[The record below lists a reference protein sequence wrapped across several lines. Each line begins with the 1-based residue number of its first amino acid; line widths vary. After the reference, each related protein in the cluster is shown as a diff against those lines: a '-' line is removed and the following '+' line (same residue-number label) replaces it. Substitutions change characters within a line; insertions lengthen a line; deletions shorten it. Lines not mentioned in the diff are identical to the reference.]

1 MNLFQEA
8 KSILDKDGKVNAL
21 GPMGNQKLT
30 GREVSAYFRRNKVK
44 DKNLRKAVEVA
55 LDLAGSMTIA
65 YKEITKFYGKK
76 IAKSKEVAAA
86 LKWANEE
93 HHKSKDKPHAHDL
106 EEAPFVGSP
115 STSSI
120 KSQNPKDETSVRIHS
135 KDLGVYK
142 TLKGL
147 ASKSKVKLSK
157 DLNGLIAT
165 GDILKLI
172 KFLDLMKNDPSF
184 KEMVDTDEKE
194 LVSVIKESKMGDLL
208 IDIQMGATAKELS
221 RDHNI
226 SLATAKN
233 FLADYYS
240 GKKKPRKAPGL
251 KKEGVEEA
259 FDKKKVSGKI
269 IAKKMEKHKTLKAF
283 AKRVAKMRTVS
294 AWELDQILPDYVSGG
309 DIGALFSEEVC
320 EEANLQEEM
329 IQDFEIRFG
338 KESDWRKAEKIVMAY
353 LKKDVPKH
361 AKSLLT
367 KTSVI
372 GPDPMMVAVGD
383 TQQKLKPPVNL
394 NKLYNS
400 IRKLRSS
407 RDKYWI
413 SIPKNQEKD
422 ALGEETIQEGT
433 WAVPDSMS
441 KIEELQKWL
450 KKKLTINT
458 DKDTDKAWKQISHIV
473 GDDGVADE
481 WYLMIGK
488 KGDARD
494 PVVAWLKE
502 WGFKVSGYNITHAP
516 ATYVSG
522 MDDDD
527 QDTRKVEAK
536 KKRVYDNPLKGFPYN
551 EDLDEGLFQNMWKKV
566 KGKGKI
572 KKPKG
577 SDAKKTKVESVD
589 ITEAKETVIDVAARI
604 ADKKGAEKYKGVLI
618 DLYTASL
625 ITNIYN
631 KVNDSNKAKMEKM
644 PLDKLV
650 HAVYKI
656 AGMKENMQEIM
667 ANEWLAQSGTKRRV
681 KEGDKR
687 KETVEGLYRNMVD
700 MWAEEPKVLESSLP
714 LGEAPVLPSTQAGVP
729 TFDYSV
735 EDGVKKYEDAIN
747 GQMMRSQFS
756 KMFKERQQKVVARK
770 AQKFYRVEMHEMGKA
785 GSIHAFIDIS
795 NGDIFKP
802 AGWKKAAKG
811 ARGNV
816 RDQAYINYVS
826 KYPHAYHGSHLYK

>member
-65 YKEITKFYGKK
+65 YKEIKKFYGDK

-194 LVSVIKESKMGDLL
+194 LVSVIKENDLDEKLKLPNIKSSGMFSILDIDAKKLSPKVKEQIMKIALAFNKSAKGFHNSVEVNSGRITPAYVKKAAKLTQLRFSGKHDDLEKLVLDLQGGVKESLDESKMGDLL

-338 KESDWRKAEKIVMAY
+338 KEDRK
-353 LKKDVPKH
+353 
-361 AKSLLT
+361 
-367 KTSVI
+367 SV
-372 GPDPMMVAVGD
+372 V
-383 TQQKLKPPVNL
+383 
-394 NKLYNS
+394 
-400 IRKLRSS
+400 
-407 RDKYWI
+407 
-413 SIPKNQEKD
+413 
-422 ALGEETIQEGT
+422 
-433 WAVPDSMS
+433 
-441 KIEELQKWL
+441 
-450 KKKLTINT
+450 
-458 DKDTDKAWKQISHIV
+458 
-473 GDDGVADE
+473 
-481 WYLMIGK
+481 
-488 KGDARD
+488 
-494 PVVAWLKE
+494 
-502 WGFKVSGYNITHAP
+502 
-516 ATYVSG
+516 
-522 MDDDD
+522 
-527 QDTRKVEAK
+527 
-536 KKRVYDNPLKGFPYN
+536 
-551 EDLDEGLFQNMWKKV
+551 
-566 KGKGKI
+566 
-572 KKPKG
+572 
-577 SDAKKTKVESVD
+577 
-589 ITEAKETVIDVAARI
+589 
-604 ADKKGAEKYKGVLI
+604 
-618 DLYTASL
+618 
-625 ITNIYN
+625 
-631 KVNDSNKAKMEKM
+631 
-644 PLDKLV
+644 
-650 HAVYKI
+650 
-656 AGMKENMQEIM
+656 
-667 ANEWLAQSGTKRRV
+667 
-681 KEGDKR
+681 
-687 KETVEGLYRNMVD
+687 
-700 MWAEEPKVLESSLP
+700 
-714 LGEAPVLPSTQAGVP
+714 
-729 TFDYSV
+729 
-735 EDGVKKYEDAIN
+735 
-747 GQMMRSQFS
+747 
-756 KMFKERQQKVVARK
+756 
-770 AQKFYRVEMHEMGKA
+770 
-785 GSIHAFIDIS
+785 
-795 NGDIFKP
+795 
-802 AGWKKAAKG
+802 
-811 ARGNV
+811 
-816 RDQAYINYVS
+816 
-826 KYPHAYHGSHLYK
+826 